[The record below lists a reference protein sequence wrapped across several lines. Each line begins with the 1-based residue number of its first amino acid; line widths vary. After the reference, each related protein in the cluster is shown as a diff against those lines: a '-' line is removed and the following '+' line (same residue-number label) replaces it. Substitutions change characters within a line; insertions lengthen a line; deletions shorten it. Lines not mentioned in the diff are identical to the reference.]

1 MRNIDVGQAGS
12 LCHNQLFCHQ
22 KCMTHTSVQAKPKQ
36 SKAKQTDTLVKSC
49 YFLKIHF
56 FFSHKHS
63 FLAMIMDLLKR
74 KTLANIRD
82 GGIFLIFL
90 FLRAVKF
97 LFISLCSSWK
107 KDEEGNDI
115 GNEQQICY
123 LYGDP
128 GSLKSKLSVFSVF

>member
-1 MRNIDVGQAGS
+1 MYDTYICAS
-12 LCHNQLFCHQ
+12 
-22 KCMTHTSVQAKPKQ
+22 KTKAKQ
-36 SKAKQTDTLVKSC
+36 SKANRYPGEILLLPKNP
-49 YFLKIHF
+49 F

-74 KTLANIRD
+74 RTLANIRD

-97 LFISLCSSWK
+97 LFMSLCSSWK

-115 GNEQQICY
+115 GNE
-123 LYGDP
+123 
-128 GSLKSKLSVFSVF
+128 

>member
-1 MRNIDVGQAGS
+1 MYDTYICAS
-12 LCHNQLFCHQ
+12 
-22 KCMTHTSVQAKPKQ
+22 KT
-36 SKAKQTDTLVKSC
+36 KAKQNRYPGEILLLPKNP
-49 YFLKIHF
+49 

-115 GNEQQICY
+115 GNE
-123 LYGDP
+123 
-128 GSLKSKLSVFSVF
+128 